1 MKWKRASTLLV
12 VAVLTTACGPRKP
25 PSVPGDAPPTPR
37 AEGTLP
43 GDEHIKNPEVAYNM
57 ALEFAGQRN
66 FEAAHHYIALASRME
81 PQAKYSYADALF
93 YLSESRFTE
102 ALAKLEAAL
111 RQGPGTSENRVAVLN
126 AMGVCH
132 MQLNQDEQA
141 LTVLREV
148 VNTPGMFSR
157 YESYYN
163 MGVIY
168 MRQNKLMDAEAV
180 FIKVVEENPRYH
192 RGYNKLGMLA
202 AAKGKWSDAA
212 LYFKKAIDLL
222 SNNYEGLQSDG
233 AEIYF
238 HYGEALYQEKLY
250 PQARAALLEVLKI
263 APEGPFGQSAKRILQ
278 EMGEGR

>member
-1 MKWKRASTLLV
+1 MNRKWAS
-12 VAVLTTACGPRKP
+12 AVLAVWLLAVACGPRKP
-25 PSVPGDAPPTPR
+25 PSGPEETPPAPR

-81 PQAKYSYADALF
+81 PQAKYSFADALF
-93 YLSESRFTE
+93 YLSESRFPE
-102 ALAKLEAAL
+102 ALAKLDVAL

-132 MQLNQDEQA
+132 MQLDQDDQA
-141 LTVLREV
+141 LNVFREV

-202 AAKGKWSDAA
+202 AARGKWSDAA

-222 SNNYEGLQSDG
+222 ANNYESLQGDG

-238 HYGEALYQEKLY
+238 HYGEALFQEKLY

-263 APEGPFGQSAKRILQ
+263 APEGIYGQSAKRILQ
-278 EMGEGR
+278 EIGEGG

>member
-1 MKWKRASTLLV
+1 MKWIRASTLLV
-12 VAVLTTACGPRKP
+12 VAVLTAACGPRKP
-25 PSVPGDAPPTPR
+25 PAGPGETPPAPR

-66 FEAAHHYIALASRME
+66 FEAAHHYIAMAARME
-81 PQAKYSYADALF
+81 PQAKYSFADALF

-102 ALAKLEAAL
+102 ALAKLELAL

-141 LTVLREV
+141 LVVLREV

-180 FIKVVEENPRYH
+180 FIKVVEENPRYY

-202 AAKGKWSDAA
+202 AARGKWSDAA

-250 PQARAALLEVLKI
+250 PQARASLLEVLKI
-263 APEGPFGQSAKRILQ
+263 APEGTYGQSAKRILQ
-278 EMGEGR
+278 EIGEGR